1 MSEIR
6 AIVMKSSDNTATA
19 VETIEPSS
27 DVILDIAGKKIS
39 FHITQ
44 RIPFGHKFATR
55 NIAKGE
61 SILKYGE
68 SIGIASDDIKIG
80 QHVHV
85 HNMESRRG
93 RGDKTE
99 Q

>member
-1 MSEIR
+1 MSKIR
-6 AIVMKSSDNTATA
+6 AIVMKSLDNTATA

-27 DVILDIAGKKIS
+27 DVILDIEGKKIS
-39 FHITQ
+39 YHITQ

-61 SILKYGE
+61 SIMKYGE
-68 SIGIASDDIKIG
+68 SIGFASSDIKIG

-93 RGDKTE
+93 RGDKSE
-99 Q
+99 K